1 VRVLLVEDDAMAAES
16 LGLELSTAGLNLT
29 VANFGEEAID
39 LAKAYEYDVIL
50 LDLDLPDVSGMDVLL
65 SLRNSKNSTPI
76 MILSGSSE
84 SDTKVRSF
92 TGGAD
97 DYVTKPYDKHELV
110 ARIRAVVRR
119 SQGHAQSVIRTGD
132 ISVNPSTKTVDVNSA
147 PLHRTTQEPEIL
159 ELHSLR
165 KGLKPTK
172 EAFLSH
178 LYGGLDEPEGKII
191 GVSLAGRGACGP
203 VPRRFRCTAGHR
215 RWWRVSCAACI
226 QRRLAA

>member
-1 VRVLLVEDDAMAAES
+1 MRVLLVENDAIAAEC
-16 LGLELSTAGLNLT
+16 LGLELRTAGLNLT

-76 MILSGSSE
+76 MILSGTSGA
-84 SDTKVRSF
+84 DTKVRTF
-92 TGGAD
+92 TGGAE

-132 ISVNPSTKTVDVNSA
+132 INVNLSTKTVDVNGA
-147 PLHRTTQEPEIL
+147 PVHRTTQESEIL

-165 KGLKPTK
+165 KGMTLTK

-178 LYGGLDEPEGKII
+178 RYGGLDEPEVKII
-191 GVSLAGRGACGP
+191 DVSLAGRGACSP
-203 VPRRFRCTAGHR
+203 VPRRFRCSAGHR
-215 RWWRVSCAACI
+215 RWWRASCAACI